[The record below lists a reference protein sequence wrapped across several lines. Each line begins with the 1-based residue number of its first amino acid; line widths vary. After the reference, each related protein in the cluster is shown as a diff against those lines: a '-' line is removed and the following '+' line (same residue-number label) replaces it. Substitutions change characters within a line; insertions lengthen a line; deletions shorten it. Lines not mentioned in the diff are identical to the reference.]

1 MAGQLDGRVALVTGA
16 GSGIAEAAAELLAGE
31 GARVACLGRTRE
43 KVEETVDRIRGK
55 GGQAVAVVADISKV
69 DDVRRAYAEVERAF
83 GGALH
88 VVFANAGVNGTWAPI
103 ADLEPDEW
111 RKTHDVNLFG
121 TFLTLKYAVPLLQ
134 RSGGGSVI
142 VTSSVNGTRIFSNPG
157 ASCYAASKA
166 GQVAL
171 AKAAALELA
180 RDRIRVNVICP
191 GAIETEIEQKMEKRN
206 LEDAAPPA
214 EFPAGRIPL
223 TGGKPGSAEQVARLV
238 LFLAS
243 DAADHIT
250 GTEMWI
256 DGGESLMQG

>member
-1 MAGQLDGRVALVTGA
+1 MAGQLNGRVALVTGA
-16 GSGIAEAAAELLAGE
+16 GSGIAEAAAELLAAE
-31 GARVACLGRTRE
+31 GAKVACLGRTRE
-43 KVEETVDRIRGK
+43 KVEETARRIQHN
-55 GGQAVAVVADISKV
+55 GGQAVAVTADVSDV

-83 GGALH
+83 GALH

-121 TFLTLKYAVPLLQ
+121 TFLTLKYAVPLLR

-157 ASCYAASKA
+157 AACYAASKA

-191 GAIETEIEQKMEKRN
+191 GAIETEIEQKMEKRH
-206 LEDAAPPA
+206 LEAAAPPA

-223 TGGKPGSAEQVARLV
+223 TGGKPGSAQQVARLV

-243 DAADHIT
+243 DASDHIT
-250 GTEMWI
+250 GTELWI